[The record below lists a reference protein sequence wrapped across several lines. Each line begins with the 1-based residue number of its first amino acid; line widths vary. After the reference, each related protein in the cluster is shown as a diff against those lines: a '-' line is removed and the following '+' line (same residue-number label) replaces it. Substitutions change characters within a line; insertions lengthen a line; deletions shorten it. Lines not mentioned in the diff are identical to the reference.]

1 MYSTLEQKYQRLQK
15 QLTGGIIALGG
26 IFCTG
31 TLWYWQVE
39 KWSLLDSAYMTV
51 FTLATVGYGEL
62 HPLGRRGRMFTMC
75 LILMGVIAIGFIV
88 NRFTEALIQGYFQER
103 SKN

>member
-15 QLTGGIIALGG
+15 QLTGGIIAQGG

-39 KWSLLDSAYMTV
+39 KWSLLDAAYMTV

-62 HPLGRRGRMFTMC
+62 HSRETGANVYHVPDFDGGCGDWFHRQPL
-75 LILMGVIAIGFIV
+75 
-88 NRFTEALIQGYFQER
+88 YR
-103 SKN
+103 SADSRIFLWG